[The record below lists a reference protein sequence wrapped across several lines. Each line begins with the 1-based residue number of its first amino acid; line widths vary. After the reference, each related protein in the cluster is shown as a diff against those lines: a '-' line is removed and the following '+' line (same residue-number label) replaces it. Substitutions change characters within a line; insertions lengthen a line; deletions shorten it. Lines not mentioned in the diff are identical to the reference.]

1 MKTLK
6 NQKGQSLVEF
16 AIILP
21 ILLLLLFG
29 IAEFG
34 IMLNSYLTIQNG
46 SREGARLGIIG
57 GSDVEIIALIRTTS
71 PNLTAADMS
80 ISLTPSETNRKSGDT
95 LQVIVTYNYHM
106 TVPIISS
113 LVGNVIVLTAQ
124 TSMRIEW
131 GWCIEKNKKK
141 R

>member
-1 MKTLK
+1 MNSIK

-34 IMLNSYLTIQNG
+34 IMLNSYLTIQIVP
-46 SREGARLGIIG
+46 REGARLGIVG
-57 GSDVEIIALIRTTS
+57 DSDLEITSLITTTS

-80 ISLTPSETNRKSGDT
+80 ITITPSELNRKSGDT
-95 LQVIVTYNYHM
+95 LQVTVTYNYHM

-113 LVGNVIVLTAQ
+113 LVGNVIVLTSQ
-124 TSMRIEW
+124 TSMRIE
-131 GWCIEKNKKK
+131 
-141 R
+141 

>member
-1 MKTLK
+1 MIVMNIIK

-34 IMLNSYLTIQNG
+34 IMLNSYLTIQNVA
-46 SREGARLGIIG
+46 REGARLGIIG
-57 GSDVEIIALIRTTS
+57 GSDVEITSLITATS
-71 PNLTAADMS
+71 PNLTPADMS
-80 ISLTPSETNRKSGDT
+80 IAITPSELNRKSGDT

-113 LVGNVIVLTAQ
+113 LVGNIIVLTAQ
-124 TSMRIEW
+124 TSMRIE
-131 GWCIEKNKKK
+131 
-141 R
+141 

>member
-1 MKTLK
+1 MIVMNTLK
-6 NQKGQSLVEF
+6 NEKGQSLVEF

-34 IMLNSYLTIQNG
+34 IMLNSYLTIQNVA
-46 SREGARLGIIG
+46 REGARLGIIG
-57 GSDVEIIALIRTTS
+57 GSDVEIISLIRTTS
-71 PNLTAADMS
+71 PNLTSSDMS
-80 ISLTPSETNRKSGDT
+80 ITITPSEISRRSGDT
-95 LQVIVTYNYHM
+95 LTVTVAYKYHM

-124 TSMRIEW
+124 TSMRIE
-131 GWCIEKNKKK
+131 
-141 R
+141 